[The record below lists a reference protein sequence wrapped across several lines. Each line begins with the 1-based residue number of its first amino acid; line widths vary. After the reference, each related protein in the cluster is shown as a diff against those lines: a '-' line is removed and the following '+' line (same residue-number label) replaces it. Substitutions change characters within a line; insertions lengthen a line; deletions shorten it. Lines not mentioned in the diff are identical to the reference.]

1 MGISFVI
8 VANYFAIKPVEYV
21 GDAFALIET
30 YIAQIKKETGSL
42 EGARL
47 MGIFNQTILRYG
59 VLIVA
64 MALLRGLFLF
74 FMRQSIIVMSRL
86 IEFDLKNEVYAH
98 YQTLPLAFYR
108 TNNTGDL
115 MARISEDVGK
125 VRMYLGPAIMYGVNM
140 VVLFSFT
147 IYKMVN
153 TSPIL
158 TLYVLMPL
166 PILSF
171 LIYKVNFVVEQKS
184 TQIQQNLSRLS
195 TFVQEAFSGIR
206 VLKAFGRE
214 TDSVLQFDKACEE
227 YKAASLSLT
236 KTNALFQPL
245 IVGLIGLSTVLT
257 IYVGGL
263 EVIKG
268 TIELR
273 NIAEF
278 VIYVNMLT
286 WPVTSLGWTISLT
299 QSAEASQKRI
309 NQFLLTKEEIV
320 SETNIQTPIEGNISF
335 QNVSFTYPDSG
346 IKALDDVSFTI
357 QKGQTLG
364 ILGTTGSGK
373 STIANLIARM
383 YDVSVGEIKMDGL
396 NIKKYDPHYL
406 RRQIGY
412 VPQDVFL
419 FSDSIK
425 NNIAFGMEDANDGE
439 IEAAARQADFYEN
452 IEGFKEKFETLLG
465 ERGITLSGGQKQ
477 RASIARALIKK
488 PTILLLDDCLSAVD
502 TKTENTI
509 LSNLTQVM
517 KSCTAV
523 IISHRVSSL
532 KLADKIVVLHAGKIV
547 ESGSYQELMALEGS
561 KFREM
566 LENQSIEE
574 PIV

>member
-425 NNIAFGMEDANDGE
+425 NNIAFGMEDANDEE